1 MKTNFS
7 GWFGGIFKLPFKAKN
22 QMILPDD
29 KNPSVSYSINPVN
42 VSNLCNNVNSFFQII
57 WDAANEKWVNKD
69 GGDDEK
75 EQPLAAPPKMSEL
88 PGMAQMQQIPQMPQ
102 MPQMTANDSN
112 QIPNI
117 PNAEPVNQMQAYGN
131 PMAPAMSPQDPNS
144 NNDPMAVP
152 KAPSLQ
158 SNMFKMQRKQSKP
171 KQIRFHSNF
180 GINLIEFY

>member
-1 MKTNFS
+1 MNFS
-7 GWFGGIFKLPFKAKN
+7 GWFDIFKLPRPFKAKN

-57 WDAANEKWVNKD
+57 WDAANKKWVNKD

-171 KQIRFHSNF
+171 KQIRLHSNF
-180 GINLIEFY
+180 GIN